1 MDTRP
6 TSGQIWIAR
15 AWPPGFINPRMK
27 AFIFDLDG
35 TLINS
40 LEDLADAVNLML
52 AEHGYPS
59 RPLELF
65 PQYIGEGVQKLVER
79 ALPSECL
86 PSANL
91 AALVGDYQRHYES
104 TWKNKTRPYDGMA
117 DALDSLRLRGLK
129 IAVLSNKPHH
139 FTKLCCDHFFAAGTF
154 HAVLGARDGV
164 PRKPHPQ
171 AAHELAS
178 QLGVATSDCAY
189 VGDSGLDMQFAVN
202 AGMYPVGV
210 LWGFRSEAELR
221 ENGAQQLLS
230 RPWELPGLC
239 EIKRC

>member
-1 MDTRP
+1 MHE
-6 TSGQIWIAR
+6 
-15 AWPPGFINPRMK
+15 PGLRSFIHPRMK

-52 AEHGYPS
+52 IENGYPQ

-65 PQYIGEGVQKLVER
+65 PQYIGEGVQKLVEQS
-79 ALPSECL
+79 LPSEAIAH
-86 PSANL
+86 ANL
-91 AALVGDYQRHYES
+91 EALVADYQRHYEA
-104 TWKNKTRPYDGMA
+104 TWKNKTRPYDGMT
-117 DALDSLRLRGLK
+117 DVLETLRQRGLK

-139 FTKLCCDHFFAAGTF
+139 FTQLCCDHFFPADSFA
-154 HAVLGARDGV
+154 AVLGAREGV

-178 QLGVATSDCAY
+178 QLGVSISDCAY

-210 LWGFRSEAELR
+210 LWGFRSESELR
-221 ENGAQQLLS
+221 ENGAQHLIS
-230 RPWELPGLC
+230 RPEELLGLS
-239 EIKRC
+239 